1 MRDDGIFF
9 CQKDLSR
16 AVIVKHAD
24 GWGQLRI
31 VESLKHL
38 NSATN
43 RIIFLQSR
51 CILLPLVVV
60 DLTVIKPLKQDKIL
74 FTCCCIFAFRNRN
87 EQIENKKGWMT
98 LAHFPH
104 ASTFHRTVYIF
115 LLCCLCC
122 LVPNETARQQGS
134 GSSVLCLA
142 WKNPA
147 RDREPRVWRTGEISR
162 SVTVLSKRNGTLHPQ
177 DNSRA
182 LVNVLMEDVKCMCAL
197 VVWGEAARERERAKE
212 VLLLFFRLG

>member
-1 MRDDGIFF
+1 
-9 CQKDLSR
+9 
-16 AVIVKHAD
+16 
-24 GWGQLRI
+24 
-31 VESLKHL
+31 
-38 NSATN
+38 
-43 RIIFLQSR
+43 
-51 CILLPLVVV
+51 
-60 DLTVIKPLKQDKIL
+60 
-74 FTCCCIFAFRNRN
+74 
-87 EQIENKKGWMT
+87 MT

-104 ASTFHRTVYIF
+104 ASTFHRTEYIS

-197 VVWGEAARERERAKE
+197 VV
-212 VLLLFFRLG
+212 